1 MQPNTGTKRV
11 KFEECKAGHRKDDVI
26 MCVNGLQ
33 EDGALGGIRTHD
45 PCLRRAILYPA
56 ELRVRAA
63 AMIRICSTFVHANAR

>member
-33 EDGALGGIRTHD
+33 EDGALGGIRM
-45 PCLRRAILYPA
+45 PS
-56 ELRVRAA
+56 ESVN
-63 AMIRICSTFVHANAR
+63 IRLSIS